1 MQPELKQRLKARTTW
16 MRGLYILIF
25 AVIFGVAEVV
35 LWAVVIFQFLFTL
48 FGGEP
53 NVRLLAFG
61 RSLATFI
68 YQIVSFLTFTSD
80 ERPFPFSPWP
90 DGATAGG
97 NASSDD
103 RPSS

>member
-1 MQPELKQRLKARTTW
+1 MPTELKQHLTARATW
-16 MRGLYILIF
+16 MRGLYVLIF
-25 AVIFGVAEVV
+25 GVIFGVSEVV

-53 NVRLLAFG
+53 NARLLVFG

-80 ERPFPFSPWP
+80 ERPFPFGPWP
-90 DGATAGG
+90 DGAAASAPSG
-97 NASSDD
+97 SSDN
-103 RPSS
+103 RPS